1 LEQAKTDPTLAPPI
15 LFGDG
20 DGSDQCRRNPDIQT
34 MASNFTLYIAVII
47 GALSAVMSP
56 KIGAWSDRNGRVKL
70 LVVTSLG
77 GFMTEVITILAYKY
91 PQVVYYKWLLAGAV
105 LEGLCGSFTAGF
117 AVTHAYAADCTPPP
131 KRSVTFGYFHAC
143 LFSGIALGP
152 MAVAWILTHGGT
164 LIMVFYIAL
173 GIHTFFMLFVL
184 FVLPES
190 LSKKRQKL
198 ARDKYKAENGNLL
211 TDGYSWMGTFRTM
224 NILSPLKILWPT
236 GPGTSGRLRANLI
249 LLSIVDTTIFGVAM
263 GSMNVFVLYTGY
275 VLDWDTADTSLF
287 ISRVNMVRVCGLLVI
302 LPALNYLVRRRRQYT
317 QRRNSGFVSPEPI
330 SGSDLFDLSIIRG
343 AILLELFGYFGY
355 ATATTSKMFVA
366 SGVLAAL
373 GGIASPTLQAS
384 LTKHVP
390 QDQIGQLLG
399 ATGLLH
405 ALARVIAP
413 TIFGLIYAKTVA
425 TVPSTVFIFITG
437 FFVAAFFFSWFI
449 RPHGKQFILVT
460 GACML
465 KFL

>member
-1 LEQAKTDPTLAPPI
+1 MNPTL

-20 DGSDQCRRNPDIQT
+20 GGSEQCRHNPDIQAIVT
-34 MASNFTLYIAVII
+34 KFTLLLTIII

-56 KIGAWSDRNGRVKL
+56 KIGALSDRNGRVKL
-70 LVVTSLG
+70 LVITSLG

-91 PQVVYYKWLLAGAV
+91 PEAVNYKWLLAGAIF
-105 LEGLCGSFTAGF
+105 EGLCGSFTAGF
-117 AVTHAYAADCTPPP
+117 AVTHAYAADCTAPP
-131 KRSVTFGYFHAC
+131 KRSVAFGYFHAC

-152 MAVAWILTHGGT
+152 MAVAAILRSGGT

-184 FVLPES
+184 FVVPES
-190 LSKKRQKL
+190 LSKKRREIAQE
-198 ARDKYKAENGNLL
+198 KYRASRGSDAA
-211 TDGYSWMGTFRTM
+211 DGYTWKWALKSA
-224 NILSPLKILWPT
+224 NILSPLTILWPT
-236 GPGTSGRLRANLI
+236 GPGTSSRLRANLI

-263 GSMNVFVLYTGY
+263 GALNVLVLYTGY
-275 VLDWDTADTSLF
+275 AFDWKTEDTSVF
-287 ISRVNMVRVCGLLVI
+287 ISEVNVIRVFGLLVI
-302 LPALNYLVRRRRQYT
+302 LPSVNYLVRHRRQYT
-317 QRRNSGFVSPEPI
+317 QRRDSGFVSAEPT
-330 SGSDLFDLSIIRG
+330 SGSDLFDLSIIRV
-343 AILLELFGYFGY
+343 AIFLEVAGYFGY
-355 ATATTSKMFVA
+355 ATATTGQMFVA

-405 ALARVIAP
+405 ALARIIAP

-425 TVPSTVFIFITG
+425 TVPSTVFIVLTS
-437 FFVAAFFFSWFI
+437 FFVVAFFFSWFI
-449 RPHGKQFILVT
+449 RPHGKRP
-460 GACML
+460 ACHFMSYANL
-465 KFL
+465 L

>member
-1 LEQAKTDPTLAPPI
+1 MSPPL
-15 LFGDG
+15 LFEGGDG
-20 DGSDQCRRNPDIQT
+20 DSQCRHNPDIQAIVT
-34 MASNFTLYIAVII
+34 KFTLMLTIII

-56 KIGAWSDRNGRVKL
+56 KIGALSDRNGRVKL
-70 LVVTSLG
+70 LVITSLG

-91 PQVVYYKWLLAGAV
+91 PEEVHYNWLIAGAV
-105 LEGLCGSFTAGF
+105 FEGLCGSFTAGF
-117 AVTHAYAADCTPPP
+117 AVTHAYAADCTPPA
-131 KRSVTFGYFHAC
+131 KRSVAFGYFHAC

-152 MAVAWILTHGGT
+152 MAVATILENGGT

-184 FVLPES
+184 CVLPES
-190 LSKKRQKL
+190 LSKKRQTQ
-198 ARDKYKAENGNLL
+198 ARDKYKSENANASA
-211 TDGYSWMGTFRTM
+211 DGYSWGWALKTV

-263 GSMNVFVLYTGY
+263 GALNVLVLYTGY
-275 VLDWDTADTSLF
+275 VFDWKTADTSKF
-287 ISRVNMVRVCGLLVI
+287 VSQVNVFRVLGLLVI
-302 LPALNYLVRRRRQYT
+302 LPTLNYLVRRRRQYT
-317 QRRNSGFVSPEPI
+317 QRRDSGFVSAEPT

-343 AILLELFGYFGY
+343 AIFLEVFGYFGY
-355 ATATTSKMFVA
+355 ATATTPQMFVA

-373 GGIASPTLQAS
+373 GGIGSPTLQAS

-390 QDQIGQLLG
+390 QNQTGQLLG

-405 ALARVIAP
+405 ALARIVAP

-425 TVPSTVFIFITG
+425 TVPSTVFIVLTA
-437 FFVAAFFFSWFI
+437 FFGVAFFFSWFI
-449 RPHGKQFILVT
+449 RPHGMYSFFKS
-460 GACML
+460 GS
-465 KFL
+465 KY